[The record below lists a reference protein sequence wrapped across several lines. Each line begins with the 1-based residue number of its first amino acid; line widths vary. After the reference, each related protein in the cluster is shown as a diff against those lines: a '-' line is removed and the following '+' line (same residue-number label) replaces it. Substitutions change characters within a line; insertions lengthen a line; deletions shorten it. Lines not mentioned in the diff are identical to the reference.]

1 MFSRTFVVVFSIDLQ
16 KRPILGLFSSF
27 LNGGRRRDGARTRSR
42 SGSKR
47 RKVDCESSG
56 IVIECVQRE
65 HIQSQKR
72 TTSLFE
78 RCRCSLFPHV
88 FIGFVLSVSACI
100 SSKRLRR
107 RAFRVTEKK
116 KEQPKGNSFAD
127 LPFTPSSCTNPPKSL
142 VIMGAE
148 RAVFFRSYLC
158 CLTAVR

>member
-1 MFSRTFVVVFSIDLQ
+1 MAEEEETARGQ
-16 KRPILGLFSSF
+16 GLEV
-27 LNGGRRRDGARTRSR
+27 GV
-42 SGSKR
+42 SGER
-47 RKVDCESSG
+47 WTESPG

-78 RCRCSLFPHV
+78 RCRCSFFPHV

-116 KEQPKGNSFAD
+116 NSAKEFFCRFALYSQLLHKPSKEPRHNGSRARCFLPLLFVLSYSGAMKGAALHPNQRVSH
-127 LPFTPSSCTNPPKSL
+127 P
-142 VIMGAE
+142 
-148 RAVFFRSYLC
+148 VFVPIVL
-158 CLTAVR
+158 A